1 MKKSLALILSL
12 IIALAFVSCNGNTA
26 QPAALTDSEVANRT
40 MTLFFE
46 AIAGGN
52 ATPGGDGALEVTVN
66 SDYTSAETGD
76 VLKAGGVAS
85 ISSGQDGRTIAI
97 TDTTVVLDGGEY
109 VLDGSATV
117 SGSIVTKNDLTINGE
132 TVDEATVLEL
142 FSTLPFGSSLG
153 M

>member
-26 QPAALTDSEVANRT
+26 QPAALSDSEVASRT
-40 MTLFFE
+40 MPLFIE
-46 AIAGGN
+46 ALAKGN
-52 ATPGGDGALEVTVN
+52 ATPGENGALEVIVK
-66 SDYTSAETGD
+66 SDYISAETGD

-85 ISSGQDGRTIAI
+85 ISFGQDGRTIAI
-97 TDTTVVLDGGEY
+97 TDTTVVMDGGEY

-117 SGSIVTKNDLTINGE
+117 SGNAVTKNGLTINGE
-132 TVDEATVLEL
+132 TVDDATVLEL

>member
-12 IIALAFVSCNGNTA
+12 IIALAFVSCNGDTA
-26 QPAALTDSEVANRT
+26 QPAALSDSEVASRT
-40 MTLFFE
+40 MPLFTG
-46 AIAGGN
+46 AL
-52 ATPGGDGALEVTVN
+52 GDGKASLGKEGLEVTVN
-66 SDYTSAETGD
+66 SDYTSTETGD

-85 ISSGQDGRTIAI
+85 ISSGLDWTTIAI

-117 SGSIVTKNDLTINGE
+117 SGSIVTKNELTINSE
-132 TVDEATVLEL
+132 TVDDATVLAL
-142 FSTLPFGSSLG
+142 FSSLG

>member
-26 QPAALTDSEVANRT
+26 QPDTLTDSEVATRT
-40 MTLFFE
+40 MKLFMSVALNQEYATL
-46 AIAGGN
+46 I
-52 ATPGGDGALEVTVN
+52 P
-66 SDYTSAETGD
+66 SAEGMTVTIIADYPDESTGD

-85 ISSGQDGRTIAI
+85 ISPNFDAITI

-117 SGSIVTKNDLTINGE
+117 SGSTVTKNDLTINGE
-132 TVDEATVLEL
+132 TVDEATVLAL
-142 FSTLPFGSSLG
+142 FSSLSSLG
-153 M
+153 I

>member
-26 QPAALTDSEVANRT
+26 QPAALSDTEVASRT
-40 MTLFFE
+40 MPLFTG
-46 AIAGGN
+46 ALVDGKASLGGE
-52 ATPGGDGALEVTVN
+52 GLEVTVN

-85 ISSGQDGRTIAI
+85 ISFGLDGTTIAI

-117 SGSIVTKNDLTINGE
+117 SDNTVTKNELTINGE
-132 TVDEATVLEL
+132 TVDDATVLEL

>member
-26 QPAALTDSEVANRT
+26 QPAALTDSEVATRT
-40 MTLFFE
+40 MKLFMSVALNQEYATL
-46 AIAGGN
+46 I
-52 ATPGGDGALEVTVN
+52 
-66 SDYTSAETGD
+66 TSAEGMTVTIIADYPDESTGD

-85 ISSGQDGRTIAI
+85 ISPNFDAITI

-117 SGSIVTKNDLTINGE
+117 SGSTVTKNDLTINGE
-132 TVDEATVLEL
+132 TVDEATVLAL
-142 FSTLPFGSSLG
+142 FSSLSSLG
-153 M
+153 I

>member
-12 IIALAFVSCNGNTA
+12 IIALAFVSCNGDTA
-26 QPAALTDSEVANRT
+26 QPAALTDTEVASRT
-40 MTLFFE
+40 MPLFIG
-46 AIAGGN
+46 AL
-52 ATPGGDGALEVTVN
+52 GDGKASLGKEGLEVTVN